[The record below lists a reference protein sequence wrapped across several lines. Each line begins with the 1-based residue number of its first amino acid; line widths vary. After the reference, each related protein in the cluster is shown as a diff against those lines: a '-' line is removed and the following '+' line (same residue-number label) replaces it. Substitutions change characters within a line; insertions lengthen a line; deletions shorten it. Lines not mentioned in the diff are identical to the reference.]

1 MCRQKLFDPLLL
13 LYHVKHVPFY
23 IIPKEPAVI
32 PTAKKNPNSNRPW
45 APAGVLINKL
55 LKNDRPDICI
65 CYEGYNP

>member
-23 IIPKEPAVI
+23 IIPKEPAVT
-32 PTAKKNPNSNRPW
+32 PTAKKNPNSNSPW

-55 LKNDRPDICI
+55 LK
-65 CYEGYNP
+65 YERTDGSIVINVYA